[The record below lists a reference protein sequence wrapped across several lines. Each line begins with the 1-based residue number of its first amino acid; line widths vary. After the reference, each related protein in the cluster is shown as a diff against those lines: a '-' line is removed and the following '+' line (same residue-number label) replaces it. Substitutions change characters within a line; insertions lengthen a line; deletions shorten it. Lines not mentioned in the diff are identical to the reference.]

1 MIGSNKGFQTSK
13 ICLFIPFVVAF
24 FCKFFVTSCP
34 WQQLV
39 ANLGFEIFFPH
50 ELPPLNQGHR
60 LGKRPKVLLK
70 KLDETFGWQPV
81 HPKEPIE
88 SIMYRAGQAS
98 VIDYI
103 KSIEEDEI

>member
-1 MIGSNKGFQTSK
+1 MSISLNTLKLHNERLK
-13 ICLFIPFVVAF
+13 
-24 FCKFFVTSCP
+24 
-34 WQQLV
+34 
-39 ANLGFEIFFPH
+39 
-50 ELPPLNQGHR
+50 ELI
-60 LGKRPKVLLK
+60 K
-70 KLDETFGWQPV
+70 KLEDNFGWEPV